1 MFTAFGCTD
10 MTFIFN
16 FYYQSVCPAFNIN
29 IQKSER
35 AFRKHELRT
44 GTFYYTSYFDH
55 SSFENKYNLNNL
67 FSYNNFV
74 GS

>member
-16 FYYQSVCPAFNIN
+16 FYHQSMCPTFNIN

-35 AFRKHELRT
+35 ASRKHRLKT
-44 GTFYYTSYFDH
+44 GTIICLILITQILKI
-55 SSFENKYNLNNL
+55 NAINQ
-67 FSYNNFV
+67 FV
-74 GS
+74 

>member
-16 FYYQSVCPAFNIN
+16 FYYQNMCPAFNIN

-35 AFRKHELRT
+35 AFRKHKLET
-44 GTFYYTSYFDH
+44 GTIIRCILITQIL
-55 SSFENKYNLNNL
+55 KLNTI
-67 FSYNNFV
+67 
-74 GS
+74 

>member
-16 FYYQSVCPAFNIN
+16 FYHQSMCPAFNIY

-35 AFRKHELRT
+35 AFKKHRLKT
-44 GTFYYTSYFDH
+44 GTIIYLILITQILKINTIEQYFA
-55 SSFENKYNLNNL
+55 F
-67 FSYNNFV
+67 FT
-74 GS
+74 